1 MAPGPCTEADTEP
14 IPGTGGEEECNRLT
28 YHTTIIA
35 FRTEADTEPSYAGTG
50 EKEERERARER
61 GGVQQ
66 S

>member
-1 MAPGPCTEADTEP
+1 MPGLGRRRRGREGD
-14 IPGTGGEEECNRLT
+14 CNRLD
-28 YHTTIIA
+28 HTTIIA